1 MYIYMCVCNVYLYNR
16 FAHIQDIYIYII
28 HMHMYIGHPGINF
41 LILNLCQA
49 VEAQVSRLPAGD
61 FCSARGLLKALAK
74 TLPDKK
80 AEFAENQ
87 GSKDPQSL
95 FSMET

>member
-1 MYIYMCVCNVYLYNR
+1 
-16 FAHIQDIYIYII
+16 
-28 HMHMYIGHPGINF
+28 MHMYIGHPGINF

-49 VEAQVSRLPAGD
+49 VEAQVSRLPAGV
-61 FCSARGLLKALAK
+61 FCSARGLLKALVK

>member
-1 MYIYMCVCNVYLYNR
+1 MYNIIYITHL
-16 FAHIQDIYIYII
+16 HIYKIDIYIYIYYT
-28 HMHMYIGHPGINF
+28 HAHVYWTSWHQF

-61 FCSARGLLKALAK
+61 FCSARGLLKVLVK